1 MKKFFSRI
9 RQLTAESDNSSVE
22 QLKLDTRTLSIW
34 EGNLWAIMWGLG
46 ESYIGPYALFL
57 GAGNMAMAFLG
68 TAPVFITS
76 IAQLIGSGLIDR
88 VGSRKPIILGGISFQ
103 SVVWLPLFV
112 LPLLLPSSGVIVL
125 AACAAL
131 YFAIAGIVAPSWM
144 SLIGDVVEP
153 AARGNYFA
161 NRSRLVMYGMVV
173 ALLLAGII
181 TNAWER
187 IGLTAVGFG
196 FVFGIAALARTS
208 SIPFMRRHYD
218 APLEPRTA
226 NDCYSF
232 WSFLRAPE
240 NRNYA
245 RFTYAVALM
254 SGTTNIAGP
263 FFAVYMLRDLQ
274 WSYLLFTINTLTFML
289 SQTFFVRWW
298 GAIGDSH
305 GNRAVLLATGSLLPI
320 LPLFW
325 VFSTNYAFLLF
336 AQVASGA
343 IWSGFNLAAANFIYD
358 SVPQNRRA
366 RAVSYYGLING
377 LFSVIGGMG
386 IGAWLA
392 THTPAEL
399 HLGTV
404 HLALSSPLPVVFVI
418 SAITRAMAAAI
429 MLPQFRE
436 VREVVPI
443 STARILYRLGIG
455 QPLFGQVG
463 VFMPRLR
470 VIASQKK
477 KSGVVQPE
485 ID

>member
-1 MKKFFSRI
+1 MKNFFGRI
-9 RQLTAESDNSSVE
+9 RQLTAEAEDTSVE
-22 QLKLDTRTLSIW
+22 QLKLNTRTLSIW
-34 EGNLWAIMWGLG
+34 EGNLWALMWGLG

-57 GAGNMAMAFLG
+57 GAGNMVMAFLG

-76 IAQLIGSGLIDR
+76 IAQLVGSGLIDR
-88 VGSRKPIILGGISFQ
+88 VGRRMPIILGGIAFQ
-103 SVVWLPLFV
+103 SAVWLPLFA
-112 LPLLLPSSGVIVL
+112 LPLLLPSGGVIAL

-131 YFAIAGIVAPSWM
+131 YFAIAGIVVPSWM

-153 AARGNYFA
+153 AARGQYFA

-181 TNAWER
+181 TNAWKG

-196 FVFGIAALARTS
+196 LVFGIAALARTT
-208 SIPFMRRHYD
+208 SIAFMRRHYD
-218 APLEPRTA
+218 APLEPCTP
-226 NDCYSF
+226 NDRYSF
-232 WSFLRAPE
+232 WSFLGATE

-245 RFTYAVALM
+245 RFTCAVALM

-289 SQTFFVRWW
+289 AQTFFVRWW
-298 GAIGDSH
+298 GSIGDRH
-305 GNRAVLLATGSLLPI
+305 GNRSVLLATGSLLPI

-325 VFSTNYAFLLF
+325 VFSANYFVLLF
-336 AQVASGA
+336 AQVVSGA

-366 RAVSYYGLING
+366 RAVSYYSLING

-392 THTPAEL
+392 THTPSEL

-418 SAITRAMAAAI
+418 SAITRAIAAAI

-436 VREVVPI
+436 VREVEPI

-455 QPLFGQVG
+455 QPLFGQVN
-463 VFMPRLR
+463 VFSPRLR
-470 VIASQKK
+470 AIAAYNRKNSAP
-477 KSGVVQPE
+477 QPTS
-485 ID
+485 D